1 MLFYTFTCKNANSFN
16 LQVLC
21 SEIVFTSAFCW
32 VPNAWKTCVF
42 SHKREHLWISTWPIN
57 WPWKCMVTIV
67 SPYFAKEQRYASL
80 SHSAAPVGVV
90 GFLAFKKSDD
100 QMIGWVILQTN
111 KQQPSPPKKRQQNIK
126 LKGLAVSTH
135 PSQHIWWV
143 FAGRAA
149 RLVSS
154 ASPRLGWWSQWK
166 D

>member
-1 MLFYTFTCKNANSFN
+1 MLRDSFHLSILLSPKCLKNRCF
-16 LQVLC
+16 
-21 SEIVFTSAFCW
+21 FPF
-32 VPNAWKTCVF
+32 KKK
-42 SHKREHLWISTWPIN
+42 HMWISTWPIN

-67 SPYFAKEQRYASL
+67 SPYRPYFAKEQRYASL